1 MNFAEDVYKRQA
13 ICILCSH
20 WLLAGEIWI
29 SPKGNDFNDGTRQ
42 SPKATL
48 MVERMP
54 LGTTDKPVS
63 YTHLDVYKRQDIYIR
78 LRSSSHNLFFKEMN
92 K

>member
-1 MNFAEDVYKRQA
+1 MKKLFVTA

-29 SPKGNDFNDGTRQ
+29 SPKGSDFNDGTRQ

-48 MVERMP
+48 TSA
-54 LGTTDKPVS
+54 L
-63 YTHLDVYKRQDIYIR
+63 RQAR
-78 LRSSSHNLFFKEMN
+78 E
-92 K
+92 